1 MDFAFKF
8 VMRLFIT
15 MIVSLIL
22 TPIIK
27 LISFKIGA
35 VDRPGDRRINTK
47 TMPTAGGLIIFLSFS
62 FALLWEFR
70 AMIPFDYVWPM
81 LLGAAIVVVTG
92 LLDDIF
98 ELTPMQK
105 TLGLTL
111 AALEI
116 YFVAGIKIST
126 VSIPYLG
133 VFDLGW
139 LGLPMT
145 ILWILAI
152 TNAVNLIDGL
162 DGLASGVSII
172 SLTTIGIISYFFLP
186 NSVEVPM
193 VIFTLIAAI
202 VGFFPYNFYPATI
215 FLGDT
220 GALFLG
226 FMISVL
232 SLQGLKN
239 ATFITVVTPMLIL
252 GVPIT
257 DTVYAM
263 IRRKFNKQ
271 KISSA
276 DKMHLHHRLLSLG
289 FTHRGTVLTIYAL
302 AMVFSFIALLM
313 NYASNTAIILL
324 IISTG
329 FGIELFIELIGLVG
343 ENRQPLMC
351 ALKFLG
357 NRRFRQKVLMARA
370 EKRQDKQE
378 EGSEDLDLA
387 SSASQIKEK
396 RRKRKH
402 YQAKHK
408 K

>member
-47 TMPTAGGLIIFLSFS
+47 TMPTAGGLSIFLSFS

-98 ELTPMQK
+98 ELTPLQK

-239 ATFITVVTPMLIL
+239 ATFITVITPMLIL

-357 NRRFRQKVLMARA
+357 NRRFRQKVLKARA
-370 EKRQDKQE
+370 DKRKNKQE
-378 EGSEDLDLA
+378 EESEDLA
-387 SSASQIKEK
+387 ASASQIKEK